1 MNAGVTVTEFRMN
14 VSRVLSKCRKEYK
27 RPPYTIAYFKGI
39 WIKKEQPKTAQV
51 NVVLHM
57 PEVGMLIRH
66 LDLLYSKMMINQ
78 QQDTQTISWFNPGQG
93 AVKQSQSVN

>member
-1 MNAGVTVTEFRMN
+1 MHSLADIYN
-14 VSRVLSKCRKEYK
+14 KQYK
-27 RPPYTIAYFKGI
+27 QKPVE
-39 WIKKEQPKTAQV
+39 KKEEPNQSQI
-51 NVVLHM
+51 NLVLHM

-78 QQDTQTISWFNPGQG
+78 QQESQTISYFNPGQG